1 MTTALVPLAR
11 PPSEQLVDLHVYLV
25 PTEVWNEKY
34 HSAYNDVISQTIS
47 AGFVRVWPEL
57 SLYYLRNQIIDQLGY
72 DVLPPE
78 YVFLKSVG
86 RCLTQVKTKQEFEL
100 KVKNFI
106 PPQVTLPE
114 LFVLEAKRDDLSLAS
129 FESQFEPDSHR
140 SNHDRMDIIAEEHIC
155 EEGIEIQPSKHR
167 QASGISGQQKKLS
180 KIPRKKGSNIGTK
193 ASIQSGNQT
202 GKLIERQASQQQ
214 TRRQKGAATVK
225 QVGKQPLAK
234 ALGNRTLAKKAV
246 GLRTGTQNEVVGK
259 QPLARKV
266 AGAKPP
272 LNSTTVTTAQNG
284 KDQAREITNKVV
296 IGGRSMQKRDQ
307 TGKQVGIRTEERPVL
322 ANQAKG
328 VAQGVVQGVAG
339 SDEGSYDTG
348 SSNPTW
354 NSRRER
360 TGQECTAPKPCRN
373 SNGGV
378 PPLPL
383 QHLEPRKGVD
393 PASPLKSWRPDT
405 YTNNTNEDSGIA
417 ELEYGR
423 QGSNSLDGNDKDG
436 RPQGQGTFLINSRQG
451 PEGGRA
457 QQSRHDKKRHQHL
470 EDGTPLPPNTAAQ
483 DQERQ
488 RQAEAREKQQQD
500 RERKIKEDAA
510 REQEHKERQLE
521 KENQRLIEKRKKEK
535 EDEEERQRLF
545 KARQHEIEKR
555 RQEQAEAKRLKE
567 EDEEREMEEE
577 IRKRQADEL
586 KQSRQKS
593 HQDARR
599 KEREQFTPHSQRDGG
614 SRQQKE
620 EQFGGNT
627 RQSNRTH
634 DEGVSLADETGG
646 SPGND
651 GSFGSAGASSDGVQD
666 PSGVS
671 RAIFDSEGERILA
684 QVQEMQ
690 DRRYLLESERE
701 ELMRFAKTLQSRMI
715 DRRNKDEDGGESGG
729 GTMRPVRDLWK
740 KRYFEEKKKTNP
752 LEEQVNRLRG
762 QLDQQHRKLLSHLEG
777 RGAYQKGAPRINAPP
792 SKKNDHK
799 ILIIKTKHSIEDLR
813 RRVENSKMKLTSEI
827 KLRNQAETELRNL
840 RSEVIQRK
848 INVTISTSKSKL
860 QNTIGRD
867 EAQPSRNMAT
877 RGTGVSVT
885 PHGSQ
890 KRGVKF

>member
-129 FESQFEPDSHR
+129 FESQSEQDSHR
-140 SNHDRMDIIAEEHIC
+140 SNHDRMDII
-155 EEGIEIQPSKHR
+155 
-167 QASGISGQQKKLS
+167 
-180 KIPRKKGSNIGTK
+180 
-193 ASIQSGNQT
+193 
-202 GKLIERQASQQQ
+202 
-214 TRRQKGAATVK
+214 
-225 QVGKQPLAK
+225 
-234 ALGNRTLAKKAV
+234 
-246 GLRTGTQNEVVGK
+246 
-259 QPLARKV
+259 
-266 AGAKPP
+266 
-272 LNSTTVTTAQNG
+272 
-284 KDQAREITNKVV
+284 
-296 IGGRSMQKRDQ
+296 
-307 TGKQVGIRTEERPVL
+307 
-322 ANQAKG
+322 
-328 VAQGVVQGVAG
+328 
-339 SDEGSYDTG
+339 
-348 SSNPTW
+348 
-354 NSRRER
+354 
-360 TGQECTAPKPCRN
+360 
-373 SNGGV
+373 GGV

-436 RPQGQGTFLINSRQG
+436 KPQGRGTFLINSREG

-470 EDGTPLPPNTAAQ
+470 EDGTPLPSNTAAQ

-500 RERKIKEDAA
+500 REKKIKEDAA

-521 KENQRLIEKRKKEK
+521 KENQRLMEKRKKEK

-555 RQEQAEAKRLKE
+555 RQQQAEAKRLKE

-593 HQDARR
+593 HQDAKR

-614 SRQQKE
+614 SHQQKEQYDAYAKDFIKKE

-627 RQSNRTH
+627 RQSNRTR

-651 GSFGSAGASSDGVQD
+651 GSLGSAGASSDGGQG

-877 RGTGVSVT
+877 RATGVSIT